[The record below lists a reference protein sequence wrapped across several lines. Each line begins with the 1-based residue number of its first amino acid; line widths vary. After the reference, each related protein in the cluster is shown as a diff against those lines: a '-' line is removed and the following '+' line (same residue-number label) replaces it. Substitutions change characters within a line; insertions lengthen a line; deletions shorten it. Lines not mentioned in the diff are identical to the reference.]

1 MSPARPRA
9 TVVGTGAMGSLFAAA
24 LSAGGAEV
32 VAVDADRAVVAA
44 IRRDGLRIGRDGV
57 ETATPLAACGVAPG
71 HDARPPPPADWLIV
85 FTKGYDTAA
94 ALDAATPWV
103 GERTVFVTLQNG
115 LGNVELIHGR
125 HPGHPIIYGLTT
137 LTAEVRAPGRID
149 ARSAGPGET
158 RFWTSAGAHPG
169 AHPAAHPAAAAFASL
184 LTAGGIASQ
193 VDAAIDAAI
202 WRKLIVNCA
211 FNPLCAVTDTTVG
224 EVADRP
230 GSWPV
235 LDGVADEV
243 IAVAATR
250 GVHLQQDTARTYLRD
265 VAREAH
271 RHYPSMVADFRAG
284 RPSEI
289 DNLNGAVLKLADA
302 AGLTVPYCRMLDTLV
317 RIREGR
323 SQR

>member
-1 MSPARPRA
+1 M
-9 TVVGTGAMGSLFAAA
+9 VVGTGAMGSLFAAA

-149 ARSAGPGET
+149 ARSAGRESD
-158 RFWTSAGAHPG
+158 WTSAGAHPG
-169 AHPAAHPAAAAFASL
+169 AHPAAAAFASL

-202 WRKLIVNCA
+202 WRKLIVNS
-211 FNPLCAVTDTTVG
+211 
-224 EVADRP
+224 R
-230 GSWPV
+230 S
-235 LDGVADEV
+235 
-243 IAVAATR
+243 TR
-250 GVHLQQDTARTYLRD
+250 SAR
-265 VAREAH
+265 
-271 RHYPSMVADFRAG
+271 
-284 RPSEI
+284 
-289 DNLNGAVLKLADA
+289 
-302 AGLTVPYCRMLDTLV
+302 
-317 RIREGR
+317 
-323 SQR
+323 